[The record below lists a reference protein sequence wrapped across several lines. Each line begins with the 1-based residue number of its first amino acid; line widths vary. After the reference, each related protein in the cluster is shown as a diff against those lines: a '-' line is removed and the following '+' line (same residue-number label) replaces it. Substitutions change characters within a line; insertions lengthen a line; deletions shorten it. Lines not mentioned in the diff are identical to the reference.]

1 MANKT
6 KYIGCCTYFDNS
18 RLIDMIDWSNEDE
31 IIVYHQV
38 DYLNA
43 DGYEENDYEDK
54 NNLTYCEYLDIS
66 NSLFEIL
73 VNSIENKP
81 IKSMTYNGPTFS
93 SISTFISKK
102 DNVIYELIVDEKHLI
117 YVINSFENENDSAVE
132 YPFNIFNKFIK
143 GLDAAGYHKIDIDY
157 RRIK

>member
-1 MANKT
+1 MNGDS
-6 KYIGCCTYFDNS
+6 YG
-18 RLIDMIDWSNEDE
+18 
-31 IIVYHQV
+31 
-38 DYLNA
+38 
-43 DGYEENDYEDK
+43 ENDYEDK

-81 IKSMTYNGPTFS
+81 IKLMIYKGPNFS

-117 YVINSFENENDSAVE
+117 YVINSFENENDLDVE
-132 YPFNIFNKFIK
+132 YPFNILNKFIK
-143 GLDAAGYHKIDIDY
+143 GLDVAGYHKIDIDY